1 MGRVKGKLL
10 SEYISTD
17 YFEDSHEFLRALA
30 ASIVDVK
37 LEQKSMKD
45 QREQKAGDTNQGKPA
60 IESVKSTS
68 RFFFRRRCAH
78 PAPKRAASSADNFRC
93 DPNPPDDTIISRHS
107 ARSCMLTSTT
117 TPVVTL
123 SEAPKCYR
131 PIASNLEL
139 DLAFT
144 CAV

>member
-17 YFEDSHEFLRALA
+17 YFEDSHEFLRAPA

-60 IESVKSTS
+60 IESVKSTEP
-68 RFFFRRRCAH
+68 FFL
-78 PAPKRAASSADNFRC
+78 
-93 DPNPPDDTIISRHS
+93 PP
-107 ARSCMLTSTT
+107 
-117 TPVVTL
+117 
-123 SEAPKCYR
+123 
-131 PIASNLEL
+131 
-139 DLAFT
+139 
-144 CAV
+144 